1 MHATPIDVTDFDAR
15 RLNAVLARYDDLPAA
30 SRREVNRLRGELD
43 RAHIV
48 ASREVGDRVV
58 TMNSQ
63 VVLRDLDSGQEF
75 TCRLFFPEEAN
86 VEAGRLSVLAP
97 VGTAI
102 LGYRE
107 GNAVEWEVPAGL
119 RRIRIEKVL
128 YQPEAAGDY
137 HL

>member
-1 MHATPIDVTDFDAR
+1 MRATPIDITDFDAR
-15 RLNAVLARYDDLPAA
+15 RLNAVLARYDDLPV
-30 SRREVNRLRGELD
+30 SGRREVNRLRRELD
-43 RAHIV
+43 RARIV
-48 ASREVGDRVV
+48 ASREVSGRVV

-75 TCRLFFPEEAN
+75 TCRLSFPEEAN

-107 GNAVEWEVPAGL
+107 GNVIEWEVPAGT
-119 RRIRIEKVL
+119 RRIRIEKIL

>member
-1 MHATPIDVTDFDAR
+1 MHATPIDITDFDAR
-15 RLNAVLARYDDLPAA
+15 RLNAVLSRYDDLPVS
-30 SRREVNRLRGELD
+30 SRREVNRLRHELE

-75 TCRLFFPEEAN
+75 TCRLSFPDDAN
-86 VEAGRLSVLAP
+86 VDAGRLSVLAP

-107 GNAVEWEVPAGL
+107 GNVVEWEVPAGT
-119 RRIRIEKVL
+119 RRIRIEKIL

>member
-1 MHATPIDVTDFDAR
+1 MHATPIDITDFDAR
-15 RLNAVLARYDDLPAA
+15 RLNAVLARYEDLPV
-30 SRREVNRLRGELD
+30 SGRREVNRLRRELD
-43 RAHIV
+43 RARIV
-48 ASREVGDRVV
+48 ASREVSDRVV
-58 TMNSQ
+58 TMNSE

-75 TCRLFFPEEAN
+75 ICRLSFPDEAN

-107 GNAVEWEVPAGL
+107 GNVIEWEVPAGT
-119 RRIRIEKVL
+119 RRIRIEKIL

>member
-1 MHATPIDVTDFDAR
+1 MHATPIDITDFDAR
-15 RLNAVLARYDDLPAA
+15 RLNAVLARYDDLPV
-30 SRREVNRLRGELD
+30 SSRHEVTQLRRELE

-75 TCRLFFPEEAN
+75 TCRLSFPDDAN

-107 GNAVEWEVPAGL
+107 GNVVEWEVPAGT
-119 RRIRIEKVL
+119 RRIRIEKIL

>member
-1 MHATPIDVTDFDAR
+1 MHATPIDVTDFDVR
-15 RLNAVLARYDDLPAA
+15 RLNAVLARYDDLPVS
-30 SRREVNRLRGELD
+30 SRREVNRLRHELE

-48 ASREVGDRVV
+48 ASREVDEQVV

-75 TCRLFFPEEAN
+75 TCRLSFPDDAN

-107 GNAVEWEVPAGL
+107 GNVIEWEVPAGT
-119 RRIRIEKVL
+119 RRIRIVKIL

>member
-1 MHATPIDVTDFDAR
+1 MYPMPIDITDFDAR
-15 RLNAVLARYDDLPAA
+15 RLNAVLARYEDLPP
-30 SRREVNRLRGELD
+30 SRRREVNRLRHELE
-43 RAHIV
+43 RARV
-48 ASREVGDRVV
+48 VTSRDVSERVV

-75 TCRLFFPEEAN
+75 TCRLSFPDEAD
-86 VEAGRLSVLAP
+86 VDAGRLSVLAP

-107 GNAVEWEVPAGL
+107 GNVVEWEVPAGT
-119 RRIRIEKVL
+119 RRIRIEKIL

>member
-1 MHATPIDVTDFDAR
+1 MHATPIDITDFDAR
-15 RLNAVLARYDDLPAA
+15 RLNAVLARYDELPVS
-30 SRREVNRLRGELD
+30 SRREVNRLRRELE

-75 TCRLFFPEEAN
+75 TCRLSFPDDAN

-107 GNAVEWEVPAGL
+107 GNVVEWEVPAGM
-119 RRIRIEKVL
+119 RRIRIEQVL
-128 YQPEAAGDY
+128 SQPEAAGDY

>member
-1 MHATPIDVTDFDAR
+1 MFRTPIHITDFDAR
-15 RLNAVLARYDDLPAA
+15 RLQAVLARYEHLPA
-30 SRREVNRLRGELD
+30 SSHREVNRLRRELE
-43 RAHIV
+43 RARIV
-48 ASREVGDRVV
+48 PSREVGEQVV
-58 TMNSQ
+58 TMNSV

-75 TCRLFFPEEAN
+75 TCRLSFPDEADAD
-86 VEAGRLSVLAP
+86 AGRLSVLAP

-107 GNAVEWEVPAGL
+107 GSVIEWDVPKGT

>member
-1 MHATPIDVTDFDAR
+1 MHAAPIDITDFDAR
-15 RLNAVLARYDDLPAA
+15 RLNAVLARYEGLPAA
-30 SRREVNRLRGELD
+30 GHHEVNRLRRELD
-43 RAHIV
+43 RARV
-48 ASREVGDRVV
+48 VPSREVSARVV
-58 TMNSQ
+58 TMNSR

-75 TCRLFFPEEAN
+75 TCRLSFPDDAN
-86 VEAGRLSVLAP
+86 VDAGRLSVLAP

-107 GNAVEWEVPAGL
+107 GNVVEWKVPAGT
-119 RRIRIEKVL
+119 RRIRIESIL

>member
-1 MHATPIDVTDFDAR
+1 MRATPIDITDFDAR
-15 RLNAVLARYDDLPAA
+15 RLNAVLARYDDLPVS
-30 SRREVNRLRGELD
+30 SRREVNRLRRELE
-43 RAHIV
+43 RARIV
-48 ASREVGDRVV
+48 ASREVSERVV

-75 TCRLFFPEEAN
+75 TCRLSFPDDAN

-107 GNAVEWEVPAGL
+107 GNVIEWEVPAGT
-119 RRIRIEKVL
+119 RRIRIEKIL

>member
-1 MHATPIDVTDFDAR
+1 MHATPIDITDFDAR
-15 RLNAVLARYDDLPAA
+15 RLNAVLARYEDLQGSSRSEVARL
-30 SRREVNRLRGELD
+30 RRELE
-43 RAHIV
+43 RARIV
-48 ASREVGDRVV
+48 TSREVSERVV

-63 VVLRDLDSGQEF
+63 VALRDLDSGQEF
-75 TCRLFFPEEAN
+75 TCRLSFPDEAN

-107 GNAVEWEVPAGL
+107 GNVIEWEVPAGT
-119 RRIRIEKVL
+119 RRIRIEKIL

>member
-15 RLNAVLARYDDLPAA
+15 RLNAVLARYDDLPV
-30 SRREVNRLRGELD
+30 SGRREVNLLRRELD

-75 TCRLFFPEEAN
+75 TCRLSFPDEAN

-107 GNAVEWEVPAGL
+107 GNVIEWEVPAGT
-119 RRIRIEKVL
+119 RRIRIEKIL

>member
-1 MHATPIDVTDFDAR
+1 MRATPIDITDFDAR
-15 RLNAVLARYDDLPAA
+15 RLNAVLARYDDLPVS
-30 SRREVNRLRGELD
+30 SRREVNRLRHELE
-43 RAHIV
+43 RARIV
-48 ASREVGDRVV
+48 VSREVSERVV

-75 TCRLFFPEEAN
+75 TCRLSFPDDAN

-107 GNAVEWEVPAGL
+107 GNVIEWEVPAGT
-119 RRIRIEKVL
+119 RRIRIEKIL